1 MSGGSK
7 CVRDHFRATLTAN
20 QKDDGTV
27 KRKMIVIMT
36 HMIVTGAPMAM
47 IIVSFRIIRKS

>member
-36 HMIVTGAPMAM
+36 HMIVMGAPMAM
-47 IIVSFRIIRKS
+47 IIVSFRTIRKS